1 MIRRFILGLLHTT
14 LTPPVSATATKDHT
28 KEICSVLFAAAV
40 VVVAAAVAADTV
52 SITIITTSSIF
63 SCLQFDLKESEKD
76 TLDI

>member
-40 VVVAAAVAADTV
+40 VVAAAVAADTV

>member
-1 MIRRFILGLLHTT
+1 MIRRFILVLLHTT

-28 KEICSVLFAAAV
+28 KEICSVLFAAA